1 MDINNGRISS
11 IDVVRGA
18 SCGATWDAAAQM
30 VGMPPDEAIIR
41 MGLEVQFFCTADP
54 SGWDPIYGKS
64 PVHLAGKL
72 HSSALSKAVNVSKSQ
87 AIEKTGPGDTK

>member
-1 MDINNGRISS
+1 MDINDGRISR

-18 SCGATWDAAAQM
+18 SCGATWDAAARM
-30 VGMPPDEAIIR
+30 VGMPADEAIIR
-41 MGLEVQFFCTADP
+41 MGLEVQFFCVADP

-72 HSSALSKAVNVSKSQ
+72 HSSALGRAIDLSKSQ

>member
-1 MDINNGRISS
+1 MDINDGRISG

-18 SCGATWDAAAQM
+18 SCGATWDAAARM
-30 VGMPPDEAIIR
+30 VGMLPDEAIIR

-72 HSSALSKAVNVSKSQ
+72 HSSALGRAIDLSKAQ
-87 AIEKTGPGDTK
+87 TIEKTGSGDTK

>member
-1 MDINNGRISS
+1 MDINDGRISR

-18 SCGATWDAAAQM
+18 PCGATWDAATRM

-72 HSSALSKAVNVSKSQ
+72 HSSALSKAVDVSRSQ
-87 AIEKTGPGDTK
+87 NIEKTGSGDTD

>member
-1 MDINNGRISS
+1 MDINDGRISR
-11 IDVVRGA
+11 IDVMRGA
-18 SCGATWDAAAQM
+18 SCGATWDAAARM

-72 HSSALSKAVNVSKSQ
+72 HSSALGRGIAFSKAQ
-87 AIEKTGPGDTK
+87 TIEKTGSGDTR

>member
-1 MDINNGRISS
+1 MNINDGRISG

-18 SCGATWDAAAQM
+18 PCGATWDAAVRM
-30 VGMPPDEAIIR
+30 VGMPADEAIIR

-54 SGWDPIYGKS
+54 SGLDPIYGKS

-72 HSSALSKAVNVSKSQ
+72 HSSALSKAVDVSKSQ
-87 AIEKTGPGDTK
+87 TIEKTGSGATE

>member
-1 MDINNGRISS
+1 MDINDGRISR

-18 SCGATWDAAAQM
+18 SCGATWDAAARM
-30 VGMPPDEAIIR
+30 GGMPADEAIIR

-72 HSSALSKAVNVSKSQ
+72 HSSALGRAIDLSKGRP
-87 AIEKTGPGDTK
+87 IEKTGSGGIK

>member
-1 MDINNGRISS
+1 VDINDGRISR

-18 SCGATWDAAAQM
+18 SCGATWDAAARM
-30 VGMPPDEAIIR
+30 VGMLPDEAIIR

-72 HSSALSKAVNVSKSQ
+72 HSSALGRAIDLSKART
-87 AIEKTGPGDTK
+87 IEKTGSGDTK

>member
-1 MDINNGRISS
+1 MDINDGRISR

-18 SCGATWDAAAQM
+18 PCGATWDAATRM
-30 VGMPPDEAIIR
+30 VGMPPNEAIIR

-64 PVHLAGKL
+64 PVHLAGKF
-72 HSSALSKAVNVSKSQ
+72 HSSALSKAVDVSKSRI
-87 AIEKTGPGDTK
+87 IEKTGFGDTN